1 MSTISQKLWP
11 AIGLV
16 VYILAPSWVS
26 GGWQAVV
33 GPVTADDTAI
43 QKSAEGSLAKSQVP
57 SSPKGPE
64 RIPNYV
70 LGPEDQIV
78 IRAFPVEELSDKPIQ
93 IANDGYINL
102 PLVGR
107 LKAGGLTVSDLEKDL
122 VDRLEV
128 YVRNPQVSV
137 SVSDYRSEP
146 VSVVGDVAIPGVV
159 QLRGRK
165 TLVEVIALA
174 GGLKADAGNTV
185 TITRELSIGRIPLPV
200 AKDSPDGRFS
210 IAHINLQDVMDGRDP
225 TSNLLIQANDIL
237 MIPKARLVYVVGEVQ
252 RPGGYVMNER
262 DHVTVLQAVALAGGL
277 TVKASPAKAR
287 ILYQQDGQKNR
298 SEVPTDVRKI
308 LDGRSADVSLHA
320 EDILFVPNSLPKS
333 AGAKALETA
342 ISMAGVAVWR
352 F

>member
-1 MSTISQKLWP
+1 MSTRSQKFWP
-11 AIGLV
+11 AVGLV
-16 VYILAPSWVS
+16 MGILAPGGVA

-33 GPVTADDTAI
+33 GPVAADDTTV
-43 QKSAEGSLAKSQVP
+43 QKTTDSNLSKSPVLSP
-57 SSPKGPE
+57 PKGPE

-78 IRAFPVEELSDKPIQ
+78 IRAFPVEELSERPIQ

-107 LKAGGLTVSDLEKDL
+107 LKAGGLTVSALEKDL

-165 TLVEVIALA
+165 NLVEVIALA

-185 TITRELSIGRIPLPV
+185 TITRELSTGRIPLPT

-210 IAHINLQDVMDGRDP
+210 VAHVNLQDVMDGRDP
-225 TSNLLIQANDIL
+225 ASNLLIQANDIL
-237 MIPKARLVYVVGEVQ
+237 MIPKGRLVYVVGEVQ

-277 TVKASPAKAR
+277 TTRAAPAKAR
-287 ILYQQDGQKNR
+287 ILYQQEGQNNR

-308 LDGRSADVSLHA
+308 LDGRSPDVNLKA

-342 ISMAGVAVWR
+342 INMAGVAVFR